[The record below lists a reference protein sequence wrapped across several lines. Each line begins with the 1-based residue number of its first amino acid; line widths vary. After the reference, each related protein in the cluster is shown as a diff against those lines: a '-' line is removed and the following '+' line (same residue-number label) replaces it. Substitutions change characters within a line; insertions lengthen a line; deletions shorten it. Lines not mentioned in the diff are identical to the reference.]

1 MSGSPKYSS
10 AELDRQRQEKLERD
24 RRERAAEE
32 ERRRQEA
39 AAREKQRR
47 LENRRTKV
55 REQAQKFQA
64 ELSQQQANLYPK
76 AAQTLQQQLQQ
87 HQQKIQT
94 AQSEPTLQEISQHL
108 EQLQQEMQVHI
119 AQKRRD
125 DEEKKRQAELD
136 RQQFALEELQRQL
149 GQIPDGA
156 KFAPQSEADIAQK
169 LQNVKQFIQTGNP
182 IAVRQPL
189 QAAEQAL
196 AQHRQRVT
204 ERRAEW
210 QRRQAQAEQQ
220 LGDLQALIAGLQ
232 ADPVVMRWQPQEVA
246 QLESQIAAAT
256 QGITSEQFEV
266 VGEILAT
273 CQQQSQNTI
282 KTANAAQLKADQR
295 DYIADSIAQSLESL
309 GFSILARQAEHPD
322 NPASAVILGAA
333 TYAGK
338 GISVSIPV
346 EGEVFYDVEGYS
358 KSTEAAVGGGSA
370 ATCDEAEAV
379 LNEMGKILE
388 TEFGVQMGE
397 LQWEGK
403 DPNRNIHQAD
413 SLPRSQGSRSR
424 TA

>member
-10 AELDRQRQEKLERD
+10 AELERQRQEKLERD
-24 RRERAAEE
+24 RQQRAAEE

-39 AAREKQRR
+39 AAREKQRC

-55 REQAQKFQA
+55 RQQAEKFQA
-64 ELSQQQANLYPK
+64 ELSQQQANLYPN

-87 HQQKIQT
+87 HQQTIQT
-94 AQSEPTLQEISQHL
+94 AQSEPALQAVSQHL
-108 EQLQQEMQVHI
+108 EQLQQEMQGHI

-136 RQQFALEELQRQL
+136 RQQFVLEELQRQL
-149 GQIPDGA
+149 AQIPDGR
-156 KFAPQSEADIAQK
+156 KFAPESEADIAQK
-169 LQNVKQFIQTGNP
+169 LQNVKQVIQTGNP
-182 IAVRQPL
+182 ATVRQPL

-196 AQHRQRVT
+196 KQHRERVGD
-204 ERRAEW
+204 RRAEW
-210 QRRQAQAEQQ
+210 QRRQAQGEQH
-220 LGDLQALIAGLQ
+220 LGDLQALVAGLQ
-232 ADPVVMRWQPQEVA
+232 ADPVVMQWQPQEVA
-246 QLESQIAAAT
+246 QLATQVAAAK
-256 QGITSEQFEV
+256 QAIASEQFEV

-309 GFSILARQAEHPD
+309 GFSILTRQAEYPD

-358 KSTEAAVGGGSA
+358 KNTETAVGGGSA

-379 LNEMGKILE
+379 LSEMGKILE
-388 TEFGVQMGE
+388 AEFGVQMGE

-403 DPNRNIHQAD
+403 DPNRNIHQVD
-413 SLPRSQGSRSR
+413 SLPRSQSSRSR
-424 TA
+424 SA

>member
-108 EQLQQEMQVHI
+108 EQLQQEMQGHI

-169 LQNVKQFIQTGNP
+169 LQNVKQLLQTGNP

-266 VGEILAT
+266 VSEILAT
-273 CQQQSQNTI
+273 CQQQSQSAI

-309 GFSILARQAEHPD
+309 GFSILTRQAEHPD